1 MSDQR
6 PSWMPLPR
14 EIEEALEP
22 TRQVYESWGEEWD
35 GSELAETID
44 CLLLATGLR
53 AQIEAL
59 EMYGEHKWT
68 PATVIDHL
76 LFRAEK
82 AERELAELRECVRA
96 ADAMRFALFGTFGK
110 VIAAYDAAR
119 AKVKEADR
127 G

>member
-22 TRQVYESWGEEWD
+22 TRPVYESWGEEWD

-59 EMYGEHKWT
+59 EMYGAPDLGT
-68 PATVIDHL
+68 GLALADA
-76 LFRAEK
+76 RA
-82 AERELAELRECVRA
+82 RLAELEGV
-96 ADAMRFALFGTFGK
+96 
-110 VIAAYDAAR
+110 
-119 AKVKEADR
+119 
-127 G
+127 

>member
-1 MSDQR
+1 MSDATDKI
-6 PSWMPLPR
+6 
-14 EIEEALEP
+14 IEK
-22 TRQVYESWGEEWD
+22 
-35 GSELAETID
+35 
-44 CLLLATGLR
+44 
-53 AQIEAL
+53 AQAA
-59 EMYGEHKWT
+59 MVRSGYREHKWT

-119 AKVKEADR
+119 AKVKEASE
-127 G
+127 